1 MNKYESKLV
10 KEIKEYLT
18 FKNKATARQVTEY
31 LNNKDGLRLNNG
43 VTVLEMAS
51 LMRKTEGIKKEKVNK
66 INYYMVV

>member
-10 KEIKEYLT
+10 KEIKKYLT

>member
-1 MNKYESKLV
+1 MNKYKSKLV

-18 FKNKATARQVTEY
+18 FKDKATARQITEH
-31 LNNKDGLRLNNG
+31 LNNKKGLRLNNG
-43 VTVLEMAS
+43 VTVLEIAG

>member
-43 VTVLEMAS
+43 VTVLEIAS

>member
-51 LMRKTEGIKKEKVNK
+51 LMRKTKGIKKEKVNK